1 MNNSINNV
9 ADVFKA
15 LGDSTRLKIIKLLIA
30 TGNNLCVG
38 MLAQKLGISQPA
50 VSQQLKVLKHAG
62 LVEARRQGFH
72 MHYQV
77 LNQALHDFG
86 IDLEELLAKVKMD
99 TPEVE
104 ECEYQGNTEKCNEV
118 N

>member
-1 MNNSINNV
+1 MNNSVNDV

-62 LVEARRQGFH
+62 LVKAKRLGFY

-77 LNQALHDFG
+77 QNQALSELG
-86 IDLEELLAKVKMD
+86 LDLVELLAKVKMD
-99 TPEVE
+99 TTEVE
-104 ECEYQGNTEKCNEV
+104 QCEYKDNNERCTEIN
-118 N
+118 